1 MEEKKATEVKC
12 PTCNKNPKIL
22 IYEKGVF
29 AVGGILFFLAC
40 LYSNPQYIHSIV
52 LVSYLLHNYFNK
64 FITNSNR

>member
-29 AVGGILFFLAC
+29 IFGGTIFIL
-40 LYSNPQYIHSIV
+40 SIYG
-52 LVSYLLHNYFNK
+52 LVSLIRDLISF
-64 FITNSNR
+64 F